1 MADINKIKEAE
12 EVKAFKCP
20 NCGYIMNKAPRCP
33 ECGQRIMG
41 PTEYAK
47 MVQERIQMVR
57 AMEFICR
64 CINDEEIIM
73 SWLMC
78 GVADGDINKDT
89 TDAEIYEAYCDS
101 DTNFAELMDCFLRCM
116 LRANKSGGL
125 YCGEVV
131 SNVGEEIE

>member
-1 MADINKIKEAE
+1 MADINKIRKAKEITNLE
-12 EVKAFKCP
+12 CP
-20 NCGYIMNKAPRCP
+20 NCGYIFKAAPRCP
-33 ECGQRIMG
+33 ECGQKVITRTVM
-41 PTEYAK
+41 K
-47 MVQERIQMVR
+47 ERVDMVR

-78 GVADGDINKDT
+78 GVADGDINRET
-89 TDAEIYEAYCDS
+89 TDAEIYEEYCDS